1 MPALNER
8 RRAILDNF
16 ADEELARLDAA
27 DAAEKERERVEAEA
41 NQRRSAARA
50 RVVELSTQ
58 RMAAVKAAQGAAESL
73 AKALTRVHE
82 IAAEERR
89 AGIEAGFVVV
99 ALDAPT
105 IARRFGRYLSETL
118 RSVPGASTGRYGEM
132 GLAKFFR
139 PESNW
144 VTAERKISAHMTD
157 GEHDG

>member
-8 RRAILDNF
+8 RRAVLDGF

-50 RVVELSTQ
+50 RVVELSAE
-58 RMAAVKAAQGAAESL
+58 RFAAVEKAQESAESL

-82 IAAEERR
+82 IAAEERK
-89 AGIEAGFVVV
+89 ASMEAGLVVM
-99 ALDAPT
+99 ALEAPT

-118 RSVPGASTGRYGEM
+118 RSVPVAAQGRYGEM
-132 GLAKFFR
+132 SLARAFR
-139 PESNW
+139 VESNW
-144 VTAERKISAHMTD
+144 VTAEQKISAHMTD